1 MEERNV
7 MTTNGNSKKNVV
19 VLQLSGGNDAL
30 NTVIPFTDGNYYD
43 NRPYVNIAQE
53 EVLKMDDKLGLNPN
67 MAPIKS
73 LWDKG
78 EVAVI
83 CGVGY
88 PSPNRSHFRSM
99 DVWHTA
105 ESEQVA
111 LEGWLGKALRDLD
124 PKAENVLTGVNFGR
138 GLPRALYAQGVPVA
152 SVGNLE
158 TYGLFPDI
166 KDDAARNLALEAFS
180 QMYGGAGKDVIAKFI
195 SQTGTDALKGADTL
209 RIAPQRYS
217 SSVEYGN
224 NPIAQNMKSIA
235 QVMTA
240 DLGTRVFYTQHG
252 SFDTHAS
259 EINSHAKLWSDVSG
273 AVGDFMDDMK
283 EHGTD
288 KDTVVLLFSEFGRR
302 IRDNGA
308 GTDHGSGGVAFVIG
322 GDIEGGVYGEFPSLE
337 EDKQVQG
344 DMAFTNDFRGT
355 YSTILDRWM
364 GLDPVSITGGN
375 YEQFNFLAK

>member
-1 MEERNV
+1 MAN
-7 MTTNGNSKKNVV
+7 NGNRKKNVV
-19 VLQLSGGNDAL
+19 VLQLTGGNDAL
-30 NTVIPFTDGNYYD
+30 NTVIPFMDGNYYD
-43 NRPYVNIAQE
+43 NRPYVNIAQD
-53 EVLKMDDKLGLNPN
+53 EVLKMDDKLGLNPS

-73 LWDKG
+73 LWDDGK
-78 EVAVI
+78 VAVI
-83 CGVGY
+83 CGIGY
-88 PSPNRSHFRSM
+88 PRPNRSHFRSM

-105 ESEQVA
+105 ESEQIA
-111 LEGWLGKALRDLD
+111 LEGWLGKAIRDLD

-217 SSVEYGN
+217 SSVEYGD

-283 EHGTD
+283 EHGSD

-322 GDIEGGVYGEFPSLE
+322 GDVEGGFYGEFPSLE

-375 YEQFNFLAK
+375 YEQFDFVAK

>member
-1 MEERNV
+1 

>member
-1 MEERNV
+1 

-73 LWDKG
+73 LWDEG